1 MAEQNIQPGLE
12 TPHGYATNHSKSSHK
27 LAFKH
32 GNCAQIRLIQKQAY
46 FLQLY
51 IKLNIIVQNLSKIS
65 AKSTKLIIK
74 QP

>member
-1 MAEQNIQPGLE
+1 MAEQNIQPGLQ

-32 GNCAQIRLIQKQAY
+32 GNCAQIRFIQKQAY

-51 IKLNIIVQNLSKIS
+51 IKLNIIAQNLSKI
-65 AKSTKLIIK
+65 
-74 QP
+74 